1 MSTLTKL
8 KELQNRRELAD
19 FLGYELRS
27 FVYILYKMPEDEKYK
42 TFEIPKKHGGV
53 RTINAPDLRLS
64 LIQKRLARM
73 LYACVEEHKK
83 ENPRFWFASHG
94 FQKKRTI
101 VSNAHV
107 HRRRRF
113 VFNLDLEDFFGTI
126 NFGRVRGFFMKDR
139 MFELHPDV
147 ATVIAQIACHENKLP
162 QGSPCSPIISNLIGN
177 ILDSR
182 LLALARDT
190 QCTYTRY
197 ADDLT
202 FSINKGLF
210 PPDIAVE
217 IPGGQW
223 VVGKKLHKTIEYTG
237 FTINPSKT
245 RMSLKQSRQTVTG
258 LVVNKKVNI
267 KKEYYGNAR
276 AMCHSLFKD
285 GEYYIPHDKD
295 KQKTKN
301 LNHLEGTL
309 SHIYFVKGRRDRKN
323 IVNDELAKTSAFH
336 QPDILKKLYKKF
348 LFYKYFIA
356 LSAPLIIT
364 EGLTDIAYL
373 KVAISV
379 FATQFPSLIEAN
391 EDGDLKRKVKFLKPS
406 NTIQN
411 VLGLAE
417 GVGGQKNLIGNYESS
432 LKKYVDYPTIKHP
445 AIILCDNDEGAKEVF
460 KVAEEKANVEIMED
474 PDKDFYKLFKNLYLV
489 KIHTGAGS
497 AIEHLF
503 SEGIS
508 RKNCRR

>member
-1 MSTLTKL
+1 
-8 KELQNRRELAD
+8 
-19 FLGYELRS
+19 
-27 FVYILYKMPEDEKYK
+27 
-42 TFEIPKKHGGV
+42 
-53 RTINAPDLRLS
+53 
-64 LIQKRLARM
+64 
-73 LYACVEEHKK
+73 
-83 ENPRFWFASHG
+83 
-94 FQKKRTI
+94 
-101 VSNAHV
+101 
-107 HRRRRF
+107 
-113 VFNLDLEDFFGTI
+113 
-126 NFGRVRGFFMKDR
+126 

-182 LLALARDT
+182 LLALARDA

-323 IVNDELAKTSAFH
+323 IINDELAKTSAFH

-379 FATQFPSLIEAN
+379 FAAQFPSLIEAN

-406 NTIQN
+406 NTIQ
-411 VLGLAE
+411 
-417 GVGGQKNLIGNYESS
+417 KCIRS
-432 LKKYVDYPTIKHP
+432 
-445 AIILCDNDEGAKEVF
+445 C
-460 KVAEEKANVEIMED
+460 
-474 PDKDFYKLFKNLYLV
+474 
-489 KIHTGAGS
+489 
-497 AIEHLF
+497 
-503 SEGIS
+503 
-508 RKNCRR
+508 